1 MPCPSRLRN
10 LLLATTGLLGTV
22 FPGTASEP
30 AVPTLSIDELAARL
44 GSVIIVDTRSH
55 AEWEVMRLP
64 TARCL
69 PGHTITEGDLLDI
82 RPREVGKPQIVFV
95 GATGADAAVREA
107 ATRAQKWQ
115 FKSIAVLTG
124 GVVEWSQRQPGRTL
138 LFGLPFD
145 SPEARSQR
153 LKREEMESVM
163 MNAAVFLEA
172 ARSRKFTVLE
182 VRAPGQRVRRGL
194 LPPPTTQL
202 SPDELVWSLK
212 TQSIPATRLLIADYD
227 GSLLPSILF
236 YLQAYGVTEFRCLRG
251 GLLALQAA
259 APATSGTNAAPTP
272 PAASSPPSAPP
283 QTIAV
288 KP

>member
-1 MPCPSRLRN
+1 MRRRFPLFLSA
-10 LLLATTGLLGTV
+10 LATLAAGL
-22 FPGTASEP
+22 TANEP
-30 AVPTLSIDELAARL
+30 APLPSVSIDELATRL
-44 GSVIIVDTRSH
+44 GSVILVDTRSH

-82 RPREVGKPQIVFV
+82 RPREAGSPQIVFV
-95 GATGADAAVREA
+95 GATGADPAVREA
-107 ATRAQKWQ
+107 AGRATRWQ
-115 FKSIAVLTG
+115 FKSIAVLAG
-124 GVVEWSQRQPGRTL
+124 GVMEWSQKQPGRTL

-145 SPEARSQR
+145 SAEARAQR
-153 LKREEMESVM
+153 LKREEMEGVM
-163 MNAAVFLEA
+163 MLPAVFLEA

-194 LPPPTTQL
+194 LPQPTTQL

-212 TQSIPATRLLIADYD
+212 TQSIPASRLLIADYD
-227 GSLLPSILF
+227 GSLLPSLLF

-251 GLLALQAA
+251 GLMALQTTASA
-259 APATSGTNAAPTP
+259 APPPPVPGPSAAPAAPTP
-272 PAASSPPSAPP
+272 ATAP
-283 QTIAV
+283 QTITV